1 LGEPGTLQR
10 QREGVGVL
18 QLPSEQFPTSS
29 SPASTQT
36 PSPDMF
42 LAVAA
47 AVLPQAPPC
56 AGDPVISARRS
67 TLFDWMM
74 LRVGAGQVGASEEAQ
89 RLVRLNQEQQRT
101 AIRALLIAADTC
113 P

>member
-1 LGEPGTLQR
+1 
-10 QREGVGVL
+10 
-18 QLPSEQFPTSS
+18 
-29 SPASTQT
+29 
-36 PSPDMF
+36 MF